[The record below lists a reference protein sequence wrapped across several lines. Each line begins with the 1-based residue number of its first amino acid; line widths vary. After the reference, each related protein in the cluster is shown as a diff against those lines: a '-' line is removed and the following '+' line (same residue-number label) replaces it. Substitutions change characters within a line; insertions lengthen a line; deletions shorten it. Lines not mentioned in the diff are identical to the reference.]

1 MRHQSVIAV
10 AIGIA
15 FVLPASMSIAQ
26 GQRQGQDRSLDRA
39 QVERGQQDFDRDR
52 LRDRDRIDEPSQD
65 RDRDRDQDR
74 THVPDFAKLSDQ
86 DIYGSEVMTAQERNQ
101 YRKQLQDATNA
112 EERNRVEAQH
122 REMVQTRA
130 KARNVDLAP
139 PGQGIYGGAL
149 MSVEERSRYR
159 EQLRMIESDTE
170 KAKFMAQHRE
180 EMQMRAQAQ
189 GVDPVELK
197 ETEEAE

>member
-1 MRHQSVIAV
+1 M
-10 AIGIA
+10 
-15 FVLPASMSIAQ
+15 LLNLC
-26 GQRQGQDRSLDRA
+26 GQIRFLSSERSENHETPISDSRSHWNRVRA
-39 QVERGQQDFDRDR
+39 AGVNEHRARSTARAGP
-52 LRDRDRIDEPSQD
+52 ITGP
-65 RDRDRDQDR
+65 R